1 MSNVACSPLSPRPV
15 DARGSCPQ
23 GMALGSAV
31 LELLLDQVGYGI
43 VCVSP
48 AAVVRYCNALARD
61 AVALGVSLRIEDGV
75 LLCADRRETARLFA
89 AIALVARERIPRLVS
104 IAAGCELTH
113 ISLVPLSGPV
123 GGTQQ
128 SDCIALLLEQP
139 HACPP
144 LAVHWYGVAHGLTSA
159 ERCVLDA
166 LNEGLE
172 PSEIASQCGVALS
185 TVRTQIASIR
195 SKRGVPS
202 IVALLRD
209 LARLPPVTPCVVA
222 GFRPEVP

>member
-1 MSNVACSPLSPRPV
+1 MSDVACSTLSPRPV
-15 DARGSCPQ
+15 GAGGSDPP
-23 GMALGSAV
+23 GMALGSAL

-48 AAVVRYCNALARD
+48 AAAVRYCNALARD
-61 AVALGVSLRIEDGV
+61 AVALGVPLRIEDGV
-75 LLCADRRETARLFA
+75 LVCADRRETARLLA
-89 AIALVARERIPRLVS
+89 AIALVARERVPRLVS
-104 IAAGCELTH
+104 IAAGRELTH

-123 GGTQQ
+123 GGARQ

-139 HACPP
+139 HPCPP
-144 LAVHWYGVAHGLTSA
+144 LAIHWYGVAHGLTGA

-222 GFRPEVP
+222 GFRPEGP